1 MTIILDCGEM
11 EAVSQTGLCTVYV
24 CLCHGV
30 TDSEIRDAAT
40 AGCGEMS
47 ELMMRTGCGSSC
59 GSCIETASGLLDEV
73 HGRDAEDAPEAA
85 PLALPVIA
93 EAA

>member
-1 MTIILDCGEM
+1 MKWGPF
-11 EAVSQTGLCTVYV
+11 SQIGPCTVYV

-73 HGRDAEDAPEAA
+73 HERSAEAA
-85 PLALPVIA
+85 PLVLPVVA

>member
-1 MTIILDCGEM
+1 M
-11 EAVSQTGLCTVYV
+11 EAVSRIGLCTVYV

-40 AGCGEMS
+40 AGCEEMS
-47 ELMMRTGCGSSC
+47 ELTMRTGCGSSC
-59 GSCIETASGLLDEV
+59 GSCIETASGLLNEV
-73 HGRDAEDAPEAA
+73 HGRGAQDALEAA
-85 PLALPVIA
+85 PLALPIIA

>member
-1 MTIILDCGEM
+1 M
-11 EAVSQTGLCTVYV
+11 YV

-30 TDSEIRDAAT
+30 TDSQIRDAAS
-40 AGCGEMS
+40 AGCAEMS
-47 ELMMRTGCGSSC
+47 ELMMRTGCGTSC

-73 HGRDAEDAPEAA
+73 HGRATEDALEAT
-85 PLALPVIA
+85 PRVLLLIA

>member
-1 MTIILDCGEM
+1 
-11 EAVSQTGLCTVYV
+11 
-24 CLCHGV
+24 
-30 TDSEIRDAAT
+30 
-40 AGCGEMS
+40 MS

-73 HGRDAEDAPEAA
+73 HGRDAEDALEAA